1 MTLFL
6 KRAALIAAL
15 SLFSLSALSQ
25 DKNSKSETYKDLIEK
40 AYNLSLQKDRQQ
52 ALNILTSALQKER
65 RAPAVAELKRTI
77 DEIAHV
83 FFSDKAQQL
92 FESSVSLRKLD
103 LPQATQKMSEASRIE
118 PDNLT
123 IVNELARL
131 QIAKGECKTALE
143 TLLTQK
149 KLFPLSE
156 ELRLSRAQ
164 ALACDDKWVEFQK
177 SFDPSGVKK
186 SSLQKFWLALEVE
199 RHFEAKSYA
208 KMQDTLAILKKLDD
222 KYPEVFYWLWKHDH
236 EQKKPNQ
243 EFAQKYVMT
252 CKNIS
257 ANQHRQYMIDPM
269 LCRRVAEVEAELK
282 GMNGTPE

>member
-1 MTLFL
+1 M
-6 KRAALIAAL
+6 AAL
-15 SLFSLSALSQ
+15 SLFSFTALSQ
-25 DKNSKSETYKDLIEK
+25 DKLSKSETYKDLIEK

-65 RAPAVAELKRTI
+65 RPSAVAELKRTI

-83 FFSDKAQQL
+83 FLSDKAQQL
-92 FESSVSLRKLD
+92 YESSVSLRKPD
-103 LPQATQKMSEASRIE
+103 LPQALVKMSEASRIE

-131 QIAKGECKTALE
+131 QIAKGDCKAAIE
-143 TLLTQK
+143 TLQTQK
-149 KLFPLSE
+149 KLFLFSE
-156 ELRLSRAQ
+156 DLRLTRAQ
-164 ALACDDKWVEFQK
+164 ALACDEKWTEYQK
-177 SFDPSGVKK
+177 EVDSNNIKK
-186 SSLQKFWLALEVE
+186 SPLQKFWLILEVE
-199 RHFEAKSYA
+199 RLFKEKSYV
-208 KMQDTLAILKKLDD
+208 KMQDLLGQLKKLDD

-236 EQKKPNQ
+236 ELNKPNH

-269 LCRRVAEVEAELK
+269 LCRRVAEVEAEQK
-282 GMNGTPE
+282 GTNGTPE